1 MVPVAGGALGA
12 ASTPPP
18 GPRRALSGALSFE
31 SSENGDGASP
41 ADAGELSRTARP
53 ESSVPR
59 GANGGA
65 SDSRYG
71 GASADIMQRAAGQ
84 RKAGPP
90 PAVMLAAA
98 KMREARER
106 AQRQENVVMGAK
118 GSVVGDVAVLF
129 GVRHI
134 NSVEAV
140 RPSKV
145 GMPRAGEGGPAGPH
159 PLMPWTPCLSRTAH
173 QRVGATSAPS
183 PAAA

>member
-12 ASTPPP
+12 ASTPPL
-18 GPRRALSGALSFE
+18 GPRP
-31 SSENGDGASP
+31 SENGDGASS
-41 ADAGELSRTARP
+41 ADAGMRELSRTARP
-53 ESSVPR
+53 DGSVPR

-65 SDSRYG
+65 PDSRYG
-71 GASADIMQRAAGQ
+71 SASADIMQRAAGQ

-106 AQRQENVVMGAK
+106 AKRQENVVMGAK

-159 PLMPWTPCLSRTAH
+159 PLMSLTPCLSCTAH